1 MMFTRWKLLT
11 GALGLSVGG
20 WATFGPTADKKV
32 DVPPPPVVAPAPAAA
47 PVSTAATTVVAAPVL
62 PALPALPPAAISDK
76 PNVGVTTGLAPAGV
90 SVPDLDVPV
99 RAPSNQVV
107 ELPGLP
113 LPDSKPTETK
123 LPTPPKPVKPE
134 TLPVVPVSGFEPA
147 VPPAQPSL
155 PPTPVASPAT
165 PSTVA
170 KPTPTP
176 EPALP
181 VVEYTKPA
189 TPPMA
194 ALAPSAPNANAT
206 TPSVSAPAVL
216 TPAPT
221 VPVSTVPSKFRIV
234 LRVGA
239 ENPSFEV
246 RHDDDL
252 VMKVVCDK
260 VDIKSPD
267 KGQGPSNVIAT
278 GKVRFVGFG
287 AEGTCDSLS
296 FLAGT
301 GEVSLTG
308 SVNVKV
314 RDKIGR
320 VESELNADKMQYKL
334 DQTALTGVLKP

>member
-11 GALGLSVGG
+11 GALGLSIGG
-20 WATFGPTADKKV
+20 WATFTPTADKKV
-32 DVPPPPVVAPAPAAA
+32 DVPPPPVVAPAAAPAATA
-47 PVSTAATTVVAAPVL
+47 PTTVAAAPVL

-76 PNVGVTTGLAPAGV
+76 STVGVTPGLTPAGV

-113 LPDSKPTETK
+113 LPESKPTETK
-123 LPTPPKPVKPE
+123 LPTPPKSVKPE
-134 TLPVVPVSGFEPA
+134 NLPVVPVSGFEPA
-147 VPPAQPSL
+147 VTPSQPSL
-155 PPTPVASPAT
+155 PPTPTALPAT

-170 KPTPTP
+170 RPTPTP

-189 TPPMA
+189 APPATALTPP
-194 ALAPSAPNANAT
+194 APAANAAS
-206 TPSVSAPAVL
+206 PMVSPPAVL

-221 VPVSTVPSKFRIV
+221 VPVSTLPSKFRIV

-252 VMKVVCDK
+252 VMKVVCEK

-287 AEGTCDSLS
+287 AEGTCESLS